1 MQAAYLIDGART
13 PYLKARTGPNPFANS
28 DLAVIAGEALLLR
41 QPFAPTDIENV
52 VIGSTIPD
60 PDEPNIAR
68 IVALRLGCG
77 DHVPAW
83 TVMRNCASGLQAID
97 SAFAQIQL
105 GKNDLMLA
113 GGTDAMSHAP
123 LIFNEDAT
131 RWFAEFSMAK
141 TPLDKIKM
149 LGKWRPHFLAP
160 IIAIL
165 KGLTDPVCGLNM
177 GQTAENIAYRFGITR
192 AQMDAYSLQSHQRT
206 VAAQAA
212 HYFKEITPLIDFK
225 GRFYTADDGVRP
237 DTTMDK
243 LAKLKPFFDKKFG
256 QVTPGNSSQI
266 TDGAAMLIIAS
277 AKAVKK
283 YKLPVLAKI
292 VDIQWGALSPEIMGL
307 GPVHAMTPLLQ
318 KNHLSIQDIGA
329 WEINEA
335 FAAQVLGCVRAWQD
349 PDYCKEALGL
359 NEPMGEIP
367 NDKLNID
374 GGAIAI
380 GHPVGS
386 SGARI
391 ALHLAH
397 ILKRENQRYGV
408 ASLCI
413 GGGQGGAILIENVD
427 NVDEVTE

>member
-1 MQAAYLIDGART
+1 MQAVYLVDGART

-28 DLAVIAGEALLLR
+28 DLAVAAGEALLLR

-52 VIGSTIPD
+52 VVGSTIPD

-68 IVALRLGCG
+68 IIALRLGCG
-77 DHVPAW
+77 DKVPAW

-97 SAFAQIQL
+97 SASAQIQL
-105 GKNDLMLA
+105 GKNDLVLA

-123 LIFNEDAT
+123 LLFNPDAT
-131 RWFAEFSMAK
+131 KWFAEFFAAK

-149 LGKWRPHFLAP
+149 LGKLRPHFLAP
-160 IIAIL
+160 VISIL
-165 KGLTDPVCGLNM
+165 RGLTDPVCGINM
-177 GQTAENIAYRFGITR
+177 GQTAENVAYRFGITR
-192 AQMDAYSLQSHQRT
+192 SEMDQYALQSQERT
-206 VAAQAA
+206 AKAQDAK
-212 HYFKEITPLIDFK
+212 YFEEIVPIIDYK
-225 GRFYTADDGVRP
+225 GKAYTFDDGVRR
-237 DTTMDK
+237 DTTLDK
-243 LAKLKPFFDKKFG
+243 LAKLKPFFDKHFG

-266 TDGAAMLIIAS
+266 TDGGAMLILAS

-283 YKLPVLAKI
+283 YNLPVMAKI
-292 VDIQWGALSPEIMGL
+292 IDIRWGALSPEIMGL
-307 GPVHAMTPLLQ
+307 GPVHAMTPLL
-318 KNHLSIQDIGA
+318 KHNNLSIQDIGA

-349 PDYCKEALGL
+349 KDYCKNELGL
-359 NEPMGEIP
+359 SEPMGEIP
-367 NDKLNID
+367 MDKLNID
-374 GGAIAI
+374 GGAIAV

-391 ALHLAH
+391 TLHLAH
-397 ILKRENQRYGV
+397 ILKREKQRYGV

-427 NVDEVTE
+427 EVTE